1 MRTIINDINIVNE
14 GQVRLASL
22 IIEDGKIGK
31 ISDLPLNV
39 EEGDIVI
46 DGRDRFLMPGVVDTH
61 VHFREPGL
69 THKADMSSES
79 RAAVAGG
86 VTTVIDMPNTLPAT
100 TNIELFKA
108 KCEIAKDSLLT
119 NYSFYVAATNNNID
133 SILDLD
139 PKDVFGVKVF
149 MGSSTGDMLVDNTEA
164 IEKLFKYCKL
174 PISTHCEDEEIIKQ
188 NNLRYRELYADG
200 SNAPTS
206 IHKEVRSRESCL
218 KSTMRAVELALKYN
232 TKLNILHLS
241 TANEIEYLRKHKT
254 ANITAEACVSH
265 LYFNDLAYTKKGNL
279 VKCNPSIK
287 EENDRLTLIKALTDK
302 TIDIVSTDH
311 APHTLEEK
319 QQPYFTSPS
328 GIPTIQY
335 SLQMMLELHK
345 QKLVSLETIVER
357 MCHAPAQIFNISK
370 RGFIREG
377 YNADLVIVDLNNS
390 IEVRKEDVISKCKW
404 SPLEGER
411 LHSKINMTMIN
422 GTIVYNNGK
431 IEENKKGQKIEFD
444 R

>member
-1 MRTIINDINIVNE
+1 MRTVINDINVVNE
-14 GQVRLASL
+14 GQIRLASL
-22 IIEDGKIGK
+22 MIEDGKIGK
-31 ISDLPLNV
+31 ISDSPFSV

-46 DGRDRFLMPGVVDTH
+46 DGRSKFLMPGVVDTH

-69 THKADMSSES
+69 THKADMNSES

-86 VTTVIDMPNTLPAT
+86 ITTIVDMPNTSPAT
-100 TNIELFKA
+100 TTIELFKA

-119 NYSFYVAATNNNID
+119 NYSFYIAATNNNID
-133 SILDLD
+133 KILDLE
-139 PKDVFGVKVF
+139 PKNVFGVKLF
-149 MGSSTGDMLVDNTEA
+149 MGSSTGDMLVDNTA
-164 IEKLFKYCKL
+164 SIEKLFKHCKL
-174 PISTHCEDEEIIKQ
+174 PISTHCEDEGIIKA
-188 NNLRYRELYADG
+188 NSLKYKELYADD
-200 SNAPTS
+200 NAPTS

-241 TANEIEYLRKHKT
+241 TADEIEYLRKHKT

-287 EENDRLTLIKALTDK
+287 EENDRLTLIKALTDG

-319 QQPYFTSPS
+319 QQPYFTAPS

-335 SLQMMLELHK
+335 SLQMMLELYQ

-357 MCHAPAQIFNISK
+357 MCHSPARIFNISK

-377 YNADLVIVDLNNS
+377 YNADLVIVDLDS
-390 IEVRKEDVISKCKW
+390 SVEVRKEDVISKCQW
-404 SPLEGER
+404 SPLEGEK
-411 LHSKINMTMIN
+411 LHSKIDMTIVN
-422 GTIVYNNGK
+422 GNIVYNNGK